1 MPTSNSLDRLL
12 RAWRLQ
18 PEVQQNII
26 DWHTEPARPAQWSA
40 IPPGLAP
47 EAVNALQKT
56 GIDRLYVH
64 QAQAIQLADKGRHF
78 VVITGTASGKTLC
91 YNIPVINNLVQDPE
105 ARAIYIFPTKAL
117 AQDQLTGLN
126 RLLSNLAPQPG
137 AFVYDG
143 DTPSAIRPRLRSSAR
158 IILTNPDMTHISILP
173 HHTLWAD
180 FFRNLR
186 YIVIDEIH
194 IYRGIFG
201 SHLANLVRRLKRVA
215 AFYGAHPQFFMTSAT
230 IGNPRELA
238 ERLIEEPVEV
248 IEQDGSPRGERHML
262 LYNPPIVYPELGIRR
277 GASNE
282 AIHLVGDLLAYQVQT
297 ILFARARRSVEIMLR
312 NLREEHTGDS
322 EQIRGYRSGYLARER
337 RSIEQDLRSGQAHAV
352 VATSAL
358 ELGIDIGGLDAAIL
372 VGYPGTIAAT
382 RQQAGRAG
390 RRTDSALA
398 IMIASASPLD
408 QFLMKHPEYI
418 FERSPEQAL
427 IDPDNLLIL
436 LAHLR
441 CAAFELP
448 FRKGEGFGKAPQPF
462 VDGLISVLEES
473 GTVHLSNG
481 RYFWTADQYPA
492 SNISLRTT
500 SEAPVL
506 LQAEQSDGRLI
517 MIGEVD
523 DASARWMAHP
533 EAIYLHDG
541 QEYEVETL
549 DLERHL
555 AIMHPVNVDYYTEA
569 IQNVTIEK
577 IAVLKESPVLG
588 AAKFYG
594 EILVTAQVTGYR
606 RLKWGSMEILGEGT
620 LDLPPTALRTTAF
633 WIALAEST
641 VDLLREE
648 GRWSNDPNEYG
659 PNWNRV
665 RNQVRARDQFTCQVC
680 GLVEQGQAH
689 HVHHK
694 RPFRTFQSF
703 IEANQL
709 DNLITL
715 CPACHQR
722 AEASIRMRSGLFGL
736 GYVLHHLAPLFLMC
750 DIGDIGLDADPKS
763 ALTDGLPAVAI
774 YDMVPAG
781 IGLSERLFEIQDRLL
796 ANAYELVSSC
806 SCRDGCPSCV
816 GPAGENGTGG
826 KAETLALLRH
836 LTEE

>member
-26 DWHTEPARPAQWSA
+26 DWHTEPARSSQWAA
-40 IPPGLAP
+40 IPSDLTP
-47 EAVNALQKT
+47 EAAGALHNT

-64 QAQAIQLADKGRHF
+64 QAQAIQLAGKGRHF

-91 YNIPVINNLVQDPE
+91 YNIPVIDNLVRDPE
-105 ARAIYIFPTKAL
+105 ARALYIFPTKAL
-117 AQDQLTGLN
+117 TQDQLTGLN
-126 RLLSNLAPQPG
+126 RLLSNLDPQPG

-143 DTPSAIRPRLRSSAR
+143 DTPSSIRPRLRTSAR
-158 IILTNPDMTHISILP
+158 VILTNPDMTHISILP

-201 SHLANLVRRLKRVA
+201 SHLANLVRRIKRVA

-282 AIHLVGDLLAYQVQT
+282 AIRLVGDLLAYQVQT

-312 NLREEHTGDS
+312 NLRDEHAGDS

-337 RSIEQDLRSGQAHAV
+337 RSIEQDLRSGQARAV

-398 IMIASASPLD
+398 ILVASASPLD

-448 FRKGEGFGKAPQPF
+448 FRKGEGFGKASQPF
-462 VDGLISVLEES
+462 VDGLLSVLEES

-492 SNISLRTT
+492 SNISLRTA

-506 LQAEQSDGRLI
+506 LQAEQNDGRLA

-523 DASARWMAHP
+523 DESARWMVHP
-533 EAIYLHDG
+533 NAIYLHDG

-555 AIMHPVNVDYYTEA
+555 AVMHPVNVDYYTEA

-577 IAVLKESPVLG
+577 IAVLKEGPVSG
-588 AAKFYG
+588 ASKFYG

-606 RLKWGSMEILGEGT
+606 RLKWGTLEILGEGM
-620 LDLPPTALRTTAF
+620 LDLPPTTLRTTAY
-633 WIALAEST
+633 WIALSEAT

-665 RNQVRARDQFTCQVC
+665 RNQVRVRDQFTCQVC

-709 DNLITL
+709 DNLVTL
-715 CPACHQR
+715 CPACHKR

-736 GYVLHHLAPLFLMC
+736 GYVLHNLAPLFLMC
-750 DIGDIGLDADPKS
+750 DIGDIGLDANPKS
-763 ALTDGLPAVAI
+763 ALTDNLPAVAI

-806 SCRDGCPSCV
+806 ACQDGCPSCV
-816 GPAGENGTGG
+816 GPAGENGAGG
-826 KAETLALLRH
+826 KAETLAMLRH
-836 LTEE
+836 LTAN